1 MSWLRA
7 RWRWLVV
14 LLPTVTLASLP
25 AAVDRLPA
33 RAPVIAPAELAD
45 LVARSAEQPYQG
57 YAVTRGALDLPD
69 IEGAELPA
77 ALLSDT
83 STLRVWYRSA
93 SAFRVDRV
101 TLYNERDI
109 YVDERGYWIWD
120 SQLRESQRVNGQ
132 YQVRLPRSSDV
143 LPPEIARRLVAA
155 AATPQS
161 ADLISIAGRRLA
173 GRSVPGFRI
182 VPRAVAQRTVT
193 TIAHADIWVEPH
205 TGIALRVEVF
215 TPAFR
220 APAIEA
226 RFLQFS
232 LQAPSVDRVTFT
244 PPLSGKVDLNSDDG
258 LDAAQRIERFSRRV
272 LPDSIAGL
280 GRRTQR
286 RTAAATYG
294 TGFEVVDVFAA
305 TRNVDALLP
314 ATVPTST
321 RPWGGTARVIEG
333 DLINAMVVNSATGAY
348 VVAGAVPLPSLDRVA
363 EVLVVTR

>member
-1 MSWLRA
+1 MSWLRS

-14 LLPTVTLASLP
+14 LLPTVVLASLP

-33 RAPVIAPAELAD
+33 RAPDVAPAELAA

-69 IEGAELPA
+69 IDGAELPA

-83 STLRVWYRSA
+83 STLRVWYRSPT
-93 SAFRVDRV
+93 AFRVDRV

-155 AATPQS
+155 AASPQA
-161 ADLISIAGRRLA
+161 ADLLPIEGRRLA

-182 VPRAVAQRTVT
+182 VPRPVAERTVT
-193 TIAHADIWVEPH
+193 TIAHADIWVEPRS
-205 TGIALRVEVF
+205 GIALRVEVF
-215 TPAFR
+215 TPAYR
-220 APAIEA
+220 EPAIEA

-232 LQAPSVDRVTFT
+232 PTQPSAERVTFT
-244 PPLSGKVDLNSDDG
+244 PPLSATIDLNSDDG

-286 RTAAATYG
+286 RAAAATYG

-305 TRNVDALLP
+305 PRNVDSQLP

-321 RPWGGTARVIEG
+321 RPWGGTARLIEG
-333 DLINAMVVNSATGAY
+333 DLINAMVVNSGTGAY
-348 VVAGAVPLPSLDRVA
+348 VVAGAVPLATLDRVA
-363 EVLVVTR
+363 EALVLAR